1 MATKIENWLIHVA
14 TLKNKL
20 TLSLFIML
28 NKIPAA

>member
-1 MATKIENWLIHVA
+1 MATNIENWLIHVA